1 METEVAHFR
10 YRGETVDLAA
20 PKGDHITRYL
30 RRGAFYEI
38 DLLEAIRELEIEG
51 PYVDCGAH
59 VGNHSVYFAKFCK
72 STEVYAIECNL
83 DLIPFLDKN
92 FGGLGAMIHTYVGD
106 GKPVRWVP
114 GPELNVGMGKT
125 GPGGDIQKCTL
136 AEIFKNVSPALIK
149 LDLEG
154 AEPRVLRASR
164 DWIMEHRPVIVAE
177 AVDPAEIDD
186 LLGWPRMGPYAL
198 TPTWIW
204 RSP

>member
-10 YRGETVDLAA
+10 YRGEPVDLAG
-20 PKGDHITRYL
+20 PKGDHITKYFRL
-30 RRGAFYEI
+30 GLFYELP
-38 DLLEAIRELEIEG
+38 LLEAIRELEIEG

-59 VGNHSVYFAKFCK
+59 VGNHSVYFARFCK

-92 FGGLGAMIHTYVGD
+92 FGGLGAMIHAYVGD
-106 GKPVRWVP
+106 GDPVKFVP

-125 GPGGDIQKCTL
+125 VPGGDIPTSTL
-136 AEIFKNVSPALIK
+136 AQICPDGMALVK

-164 DWIMEHRPVIVAE
+164 DWIMKHRPVIVAE

-186 LLGWPRMGPYAL
+186 LLGWPRMGPYAK

-204 RSP
+204 RAP

>member
-1 METEVAHFR
+1 VETEVAHFQ
-10 YRGETVDLAA
+10 YRGEYVDLAA
-20 PKGDHITRYL
+20 PKGDHITRIL
-30 RRGAFYEI
+30 RRGTFYEI

-59 VGNHSVYFAKFCK
+59 VGNHSVYFARFCK
-72 STEVYAIECNL
+72 STEVCAVECNL

-92 FGGLGAMIHTYVGD
+92 FGSLGAMIQVYVGD
-106 GKPVRWVP
+106 GEPVRWVP

-125 GPGGDIQKCTL
+125 VPGGDIPTRTL
-136 AEIFKNVSPALIK
+136 AQICPDDTALVK

-164 DWIMEHRPVIVAE
+164 DWIMKHRPVIVAE

-204 RSP
+204 RAP

>member
-30 RRGAFYEI
+30 RGGAFYEI

-51 PYVDCGAH
+51 AYIDCGAH
-59 VGNHSVYFAKFCK
+59 VGNHSVYFARFCK
-72 STEVYAIECNL
+72 STEVYSVECNE
-83 DLIPFLDKN
+83 DLLPFLSRN
-92 FGGLGAMIHTYVGD
+92 MEGLSAVIHAYVGD
-106 GKPVRWVP
+106 GNPVRFIP

-125 GPGGDIQKCTL
+125 VPGGDVRTRTL
-136 AEIFKNVSPALIK
+136 DEMFKNVSPALIK

-164 DWIMEHRPVIVAE
+164 DWVMKHRPVIVAE

-204 RSP
+204 RAP